1 MPPSAAMVAIEHST
15 LLGLP
20 CVFVRASTDCLS
32 SYLSCVSA
40 VCAVRARLRFAFEAL
55 AGSE

>member
-1 MPPSAAMVAIEHST
+1 MVAIEHST

-32 SYLSCVSA
+32 SCLSCVSA